1 MKNLIKELVR
11 SLLRKHPQLAVK
23 IGRFFG
29 GKYQV
34 NINLDLLNSQQKKI
48 LLCYLYLEDVDLTKV
63 KHANYMH
70 ANQIVKYFIDNEYC
84 VDV

>member
-34 NINLDLLNSQQKKI
+34 NINLDLLNSQQKKNTFMLSI
-48 LLCYLYLEDVDLTKV
+48 FGGCGFDES
-63 KHANYMH
+63 
-70 ANQIVKYFIDNEYC
+70 
-84 VDV
+84 

>member
-34 NINLDLLNSQQKKI
+34 NINLDLLNSQQKK
-48 LLCYLYLEDVDLTKV
+48 
-63 KHANYMH
+63 
-70 ANQIVKYFIDNEYC
+70 YFYVIYIWRMWI
-84 VDV
+84 